1 MFFIARKRANRLIF
15 AVVDVNCFQL
25 LRRYLKDD

>member
-1 MFFIARKRANRLIF
+1 MFFIARKRAKRLIF

-25 LRRYLKDD
+25 FTKVFKR